1 MANEQERSEPRRARA
16 TANRPGKNP
25 NRTQPGHHRSPATH
39 PDRPT
44 GRPGDLRRG
53 SWPVGAWALVATAVR
68 AVVDVVELV
77 IDRT

>member
-1 MANEQERSEPRRARA
+1 MTNEQERSEPRRARA

-44 GRPGDLRRG
+44 SHKRRRP
-53 SWPVGAWALVATAVR
+53 WPVGAWALAATAVR

-77 IDRT
+77 IKHT